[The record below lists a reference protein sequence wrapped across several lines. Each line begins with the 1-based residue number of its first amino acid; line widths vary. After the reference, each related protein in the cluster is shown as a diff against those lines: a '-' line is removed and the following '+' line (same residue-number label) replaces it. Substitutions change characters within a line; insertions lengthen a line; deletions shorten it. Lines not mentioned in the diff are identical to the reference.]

1 MTAVLTLQLDQFDA
15 FEIAFSQHPDVHPL
29 LELLVQVFQRY
40 GTAITLYD
48 DVVVPQRAYL
58 NRVLP
63 QHAVRFEAVD
73 QIRYILVVLSF

>member
-1 MTAVLTLQLDQFDA
+1 MPLQLDQLDA
-15 FEIAFSQHPDVHPL
+15 LEIAFGQHPDVHPL

-58 NRVLP
+58 NRILP
-63 QHAVRFEAVD
+63 QHTVRFEAVN
-73 QIRYILVVLSF
+73 